1 MFFSFSQRK
10 KCLLS
15 RVHLLPRSSFGRP
28 RWLPLTVNRAWHSID
43 PRISFSE
50 RIPLT
55 CGRESACE
63 HSLVFK
69 WSCTDQRVLKV
80 SSRVA
85 SIKPISGRLK
95 KNFWDWLR
103 LSLSCSSNDIGGL
116 DTRKRQMDKL
126 VLIGVE
132 PRMDPPEIEVSK
144 RTLQRFKLFFI
155 TNKKKTKKTR
165 KGEGFDYSS

>member
-1 MFFSFSQRK
+1 MLSKKIANAPVGKTLSVPVWSWFGAVREMFFSFSQRK

-55 CGRESACE
+55 CGRKSACE

-69 WSCTDQRVLKV
+69 RSCTDQRVLKV

-85 SIKPISGRLK
+85 SMKPISGRLK
-95 KNFWDWLR
+95 KKNISGTDCVYLYLVRSIQWYWR
-103 LSLSCSSNDIGGL
+103 LGYQKAPDG
-116 DTRKRQMDKL
+116 
-126 VLIGVE
+126 
-132 PRMDPPEIEVSK
+132 
-144 RTLQRFKLFFI
+144 
-155 TNKKKTKKTR
+155 
-165 KGEGFDYSS
+165 